1 MDLPSPGTSFPVP
14 ASNDSLLTDITTYR
28 AAFAAK
34 NLGSALRQLSKV
46 RPMPR
51 KPGAGPVPA
60 DQVIQVHY
68 ADEFENM
75 L

>member
-1 MDLPSPGTSFPVP
+1 M
-14 ASNDSLLTDITTYR
+14 TYR

-75 L
+75 LGMKDMLYLSQLRLEQN